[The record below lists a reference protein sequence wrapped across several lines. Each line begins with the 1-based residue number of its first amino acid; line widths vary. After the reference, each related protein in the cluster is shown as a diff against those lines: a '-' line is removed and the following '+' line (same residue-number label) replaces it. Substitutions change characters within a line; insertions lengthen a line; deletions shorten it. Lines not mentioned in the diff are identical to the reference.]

1 MVSFNYDDEEQIP
14 GAITANKHGV
24 TIFDLPDHFMISVF
38 KFFTLTQ
45 RLLQISL

>member
-1 MVSFNYDDEEQIP
+1 MVSFNYGDEEQIP
-14 GAITANKHGV
+14 DAIPANKHGV

-38 KFFTLTQ
+38 KFFPLTQ